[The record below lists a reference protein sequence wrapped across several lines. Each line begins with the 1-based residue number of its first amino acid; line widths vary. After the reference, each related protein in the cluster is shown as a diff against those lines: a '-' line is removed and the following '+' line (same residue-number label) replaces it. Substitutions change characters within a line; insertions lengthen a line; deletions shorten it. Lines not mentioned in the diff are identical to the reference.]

1 MLGPMREDIRESL
14 VSQIP
19 FPKRLGR
26 AEDFAAL
33 VKHIVENEYL
43 NGEVIRLDGALS
55 QASGAVAKPNR
66 TQKETWMAEYV
77 KVEQDG
83 RVAIVTLDHP
93 PVNALS
99 SKLLEELEEEYDRLD
114 RDDET
119 RAIVLRG
126 EGEKAFV
133 AGADITEF
141 PAMREQIEE
150 AAESGSARGIQKLAA
165 RMDAGR
171 TPVVAAIHG
180 YCLGGG
186 LELAMACDIRIAAD
200 DAQLGQPEIKLGLIP
215 GGGGTQR
222 LPRLVGHGRA
232 LLLNLSGDPISGS
245 QAYDWGLVEQA
256 VPRAELM
263 DAALELARTLSQRS
277 PHAMGVIKELA
288 AETRDLP
295 LVGGDAARGAGLHQ
309 VHRQRGRRRGRR
321 RLPREAPAASSPA
334 DEGGRPPRDGHAAV
348 RGGRARAG
356 AWARDS
362 RSSRSRRRGSTS
374 PTS

>member
-1 MLGPMREDIRESL
+1 
-14 VSQIP
+14 
-19 FPKRLGR
+19 
-26 AEDFAAL
+26 
-33 VKHIVENEYL
+33 
-43 NGEVIRLDGALS
+43 
-55 QASGAVAKPNR
+55 
-66 TQKETWMAEYV
+66 MAEYV

-141 PAMREQIEE
+141 PAMREQIEQ
-150 AAESGSARGIQKLAA
+150 AAETGSARGIQKLAA
-165 RMDAGR
+165 RMDEGR
-171 TPVVAAIHG
+171 TPVVAQIHG

-186 LELAMACDIRIAAD
+186 LELAMACDVRVAAE
-200 DAQLGQPEIKLGLIP
+200 DAQLGQPESKLGLIP

-232 LLLNLSGDPISGS
+232 LLLNLTGDPISGA
-245 QAYDWGLVEQA
+245 QAYERGLVERA
-256 VPRAELM
+256 VPRAELA

-277 PHAMGVIKELA
+277 PHAMAVVKELA
-288 AETRDLP
+288 AQTRDLP
-295 LVGGDAARGAGLHQ
+295 LADGL
-309 VHRQRGRRRGRR
+309 RR
-321 RLPREAPAASSPA
+321 
-334 DEGGRPPRDGHAAV
+334 
-348 RGGRARAG
+348 
-356 AWARDS
+356 
-362 RSSRSRRRGSTS
+362 
-374 PTS
+374 